1 VFQVSTPR
9 PKNKSLNKKPIKIL
23 PNPKI
28 NKGISIIVEDSCAF
42 DM

>member
-1 VFQVSTPR
+1 VSTPR

-28 NKGISIIVEDSCAF
+28 NKGINIISEDSCALEI
-42 DM
+42 